1 MYVGA
6 EYFVFES
13 FVLIFV
19 KSFEDVT
26 KYYVCGVCVLLGV
39 GYGFMEDGESSVR
52 PLTSLNPC
60 WLSLWRSCSVTWWL
74 RRLLRILSRILPW
87 ISRREMD
94 L

>member
-39 GYGFMEDGESSVR
+39 GYGFMEDGEGCVIESDT
-52 PLTSLNPC
+52 P
-60 WLSLWRSCSVTWWL
+60 
-74 RRLLRILSRILPW
+74 
-87 ISRREMD
+87 
-94 L
+94 